1 MLWAVHKQV
10 RTSYL
15 VGTVHFFPFSFRKA
29 LTRLI
34 AGLDRVFLEG
44 PLDERSRQEV
54 VAQGSRGNS
63 NALLAA
69 LDCDTIRLVNYAL
82 GPPKARSQR
91 LNLFPM
97 PFQSKTIDFPSCIEG
112 LQPWMAFF
120 CTWVQ
125 YLKQKG
131 WDYSMDLDAFHIA
144 SNLAKSVSFLE
155 TIEEQIQALE
165 GIPVERIIA
174 FFRDVKNWD
183 RYIEQHIHFYLKGDL
198 DGWPGTTMGFPT
210 RCASI
215 LDERDPIL
223 FERMRGPLAE
233 GNTAVF
239 VGIPHVRVIK
249 PLLVK
254 DGFLVEQV
262 AK

>member
-1 MLWAVHKQV
+1 
-10 RTSYL
+10 
-15 VGTVHFFPFSFRKA
+15 
-29 LTRLI
+29 
-34 AGLDRVFLEG
+34 
-44 PLDERSRQEV
+44 
-54 VAQGSRGNS
+54 
-63 NALLAA
+63 
-69 LDCDTIRLVNYAL
+69 
-82 GPPKARSQR
+82 
-91 LNLFPM
+91 
-97 PFQSKTIDFPSCIEG
+97 
-112 LQPWMAFF
+112 
-120 CTWVQ
+120 
-125 YLKQKG
+125 
-131 WDYSMDLDAFHIA
+131 MDLDAFHIA